1 MRMHAIIVVEPFW
14 QMVDDSLCVGSR
26 ADAGVFSFESL
37 DESFGNS
44 VALRTFDRRGAWC
57 QADVAREA
65 PCILGSVAAA
75 VIRQPFDGVGELGHL
90 AEAMRDVGNHEVA
103 HILGGDAADSG
114 YISHRLPVAAVESE
128 GDADLRAIVVSD
140 LEAVRTP
147 ACIAGDDGDLAVMPA
162 FLAASGM
169 ALEQ

>member
-14 QMVDDSLCVGSR
+14 QLVDDGLCVGSR
-26 ADAGVFSFESL
+26 ADAGVVSFEGP
-37 DESFGNS
+37 DESLGHS

-75 VIRQPFDGVGELGHL
+75 VISQPFDGVGQLVHL
-90 AEAMRDVGNHEVA
+90 AEAMLDGGNHEVA
-103 HILGGDAADSG
+103 HVLGGDAAGSG
-114 YISHRLPVAAVESE
+114 YISHRLPVAAVEGE
-128 GDADLRAIVVSD
+128 GDADLLAIVAAD

-162 FLAASGM
+162 FLAASGV